1 MEWVSLALCVR
12 IGAKLYTR
20 MRQSRPCRCRKNVPA
35 TAPPG
40 VGNHR
45 QLCCPA
51 ESYLSPT
58 CEAIVLMLF
67 RAPVLLL
74 LLTLACS
81 SGPTPDSA
89 PDPDASDQARVS
101 IENRANA
108 DMDIYVRRSG
118 SQRIRLGFVGG
129 GETATFALPPTV
141 TAGSTISFEARPIRR
156 SGAPVESEIF
166 GVRRGE
172 VISWSIPPQ

>member
-1 MEWVSLALCVR
+1 
-12 IGAKLYTR
+12 
-20 MRQSRPCRCRKNVPA
+20 
-35 TAPPG
+35 
-40 VGNHR
+40 
-45 QLCCPA
+45 
-51 ESYLSPT
+51 
-58 CEAIVLMLF
+58 MLTFF

-74 LLTLACS
+74 LLTLSCS

-101 IENRANA
+101 IENRASA

-118 SQRIRLGFVGG
+118 SQSIRLGFVGG

-156 SGAPVESEIF
+156 SGPPVESEIF

-172 VISWSIPPQ
+172 EITWSIPPQ

>member
-1 MEWVSLALCVR
+1 
-12 IGAKLYTR
+12 
-20 MRQSRPCRCRKNVPA
+20 
-35 TAPPG
+35 
-40 VGNHR
+40 
-45 QLCCPA
+45 
-51 ESYLSPT
+51 
-58 CEAIVLMLF
+58 MLPF
-67 RAPVLLL
+67 LRAPVLMLL
-74 LLTLACS
+74 ITISCS
-81 SGPTPDSA
+81 SGPSPDST
-89 PDPDASDQARVS
+89 PDPDASEQARVT
-101 IENRANA
+101 IENRASA

-172 VISWSIPPQ
+172 VITWSIPPQ

>member
-1 MEWVSLALCVR
+1 
-12 IGAKLYTR
+12 
-20 MRQSRPCRCRKNVPA
+20 
-35 TAPPG
+35 
-40 VGNHR
+40 
-45 QLCCPA
+45 
-51 ESYLSPT
+51 
-58 CEAIVLMLF
+58 MLPF
-67 RAPVLLL
+67 RRAPVLLL

-101 IENRANA
+101 IENRATA

-118 SQRIRLGFVGG
+118 SQSIRLGFVGG
-129 GETATFALPPTV
+129 GESATFALPPTV

-172 VISWSIPPQ
+172 VITWSIPPQ